1 MSSAGSCGGR
11 CFNVFIYDCAS
22 SLLLPGL
29 SFSRG
34 EWGLPQL
41 WLQASHCSGSSS
53 HGAQAPGSSGFR
65 SCTRR
70 LSGRGSRVPEHR
82 LSGHDARALL
92 HHSLWDLPG
101 PGIELVSLALASRF
115 FTTEPPGKPDAGFL
129 THRRDDCGKEEE
141 KAQHISFQHQLGLTE
156 VPASEHLNLV
166 LGGKDQERGKLAY
179 SNAEPIP
186 VNSLTSHKSSWEEG
200 KLAQPEPSDQHV
212 LVQSQGHNEHTH
224 VTYFQQ
230 GPSVCGFEVRNQLT
244 VPRSVSAQ
252 TLYACV
258 GAGSRLAGLKDSLW
272 VSHMHQ
278 LVSV

>member
-1 MSSAGSCGGR
+1 MSSAGSCGGQ

-22 SLLLPGL
+22 SLLLHRL
-29 SFSRG
+29 SFSCG
-34 EWGLPQL
+34 EWGLLQL

-53 HGAQAPGSSGFR
+53 HGAQAPGSTGFR
-65 SCTRR
+65 SCIRC
-70 LSGRGSRVPEHR
+70 LNGRGSRAPEHR
-82 LSGHDARALL
+82 LSGHDTWASL
-92 HHSLWDLPG
+92 HHSLWNLPR

-156 VPASEHLNLV
+156 VPASEHLNLI
-166 LGGKDQERGKLAY
+166 LGGKDQEGGKLAY
-179 SNAEPIP
+179 SNAEPIH
-186 VNSLTSHKSSWEEG
+186 VNSLTSHKSSWEER
-200 KLAQPEPSDQHV
+200 KPAQPEPSDQHV

-230 GPSVCGFEVRNQLT
+230 GPSVCGFEVRNQLM
-244 VPRSVSAQ
+244 VPRSVSAR

-258 GAGSRLAGLKDSLW
+258 GAGSRLAGLKDSL
-272 VSHMHQ
+272 
-278 LVSV
+278 